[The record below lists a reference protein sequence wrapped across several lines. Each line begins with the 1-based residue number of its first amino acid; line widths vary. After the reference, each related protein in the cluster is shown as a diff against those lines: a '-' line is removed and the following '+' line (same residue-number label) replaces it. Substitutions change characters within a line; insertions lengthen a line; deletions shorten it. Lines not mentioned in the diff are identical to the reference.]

1 MKEMTLTAHI
11 ESILFVKTEG
21 VSVSFLA
28 KTLEK
33 KEDEIERALAELGKR
48 LDETGSGLQLVRSG
62 SQVLLSTH
70 AVLSGF
76 MAEIFSEED
85 KGELSPSSLQTLSII
100 LFKGEATRGEITY
113 MRGVDSRTSLRNLL
127 IRGLIEKTG
136 RDSFRP
142 TADVLRFL
150 GVSSVED
157 LPRFKDVKEALEKE
171 VKQKDGE

>member
-1 MKEMTLTAHI
+1 MKEITLAAYI

-33 KEDEIERALAELGKR
+33 KEGEIETALTELQKR
-48 LDETGSGLQLVRSG
+48 LEDTHSGLQLVRSG
-62 SQVLLSTH
+62 SHVLLTTH
-70 AVLSGF
+70 ALLSGV
-76 MAEIFSEED
+76 MADIFSEED

-100 LFKGEATRGEITY
+100 LYKGEASRGEISY
-113 MRGVDSRTSLRNLL
+113 IRGVDSRTSLRNLL

-136 RDSFRP
+136 RDSFKG
-142 TADVLRFL
+142 TTDVLRFL